1 MKSKYCIF
9 TALSVHLVELNS
21 IFVTFITDIKNER
34 DYFLAYFKN
43 WERSSA
49 GEARVIVAYSI
60 GSAEISLK
68 SGTTSPTT
76 YRLSPSTPLVIRI
89 LGAVP
94 YTKVY
99 QLTVTS
105 GSAVEL
111 FAGSFKTPSSGAFKI
126 FPAEGVYR
134 SPASGFYNDIYRYF
148 AVSAP
153 RDLHRVS
160 SVMSIVSVADET
172 KVAIKLT
179 ANARIYFAHST
190 GDMVNITAVKGQP
203 IPIIS
208 TNGDLTGTEVMSNKP
223 LAVYSGHEC
232 ATIPHKKS
240 FCDQIVEQ
248 IPPESSLGEKYIAF
262 SFHGRQ
268 TGSVVKIVATHS
280 QTKVNMTCSQVETN
294 VTLQSSQVHQF
305 VTPPN
310 KACYI
315 SASYPVLVAQ
325 LSTGGA
331 GEVSGDPSMVILPPI
346 ERFFNSCIVYS
357 FPNDRSMRHFISII
371 APMDDEI
378 YVNDSAPPALGTS
391 ILNVPMEEGPSY
403 KVVSVRVSPGTH
415 RITSNGDTIGVVAYG
430 SGPSTG
436 YAYSCFVKG

>member
-1 MKSKYCIF
+1 MYNQN
-9 TALSVHLVELNS
+9 TVVYTTLSVHLVEFL
-21 IFVTFITDIKNER
+21 FVTFMTDIKHER

-43 WERSSA
+43 WRGSA
-49 GEARVIVAYSI
+49 SGEERVIVAYSV
-60 GSAEISLK
+60 GNGEISLK
-68 SGTTSPTT
+68 SGTTKPTT
-76 YRLSPSTPLVIRI
+76 YRLSPATPLVIQVP
-89 LGAVP
+89 GAVP

-99 QLTVTS
+99 QLTVKY

-111 FAGSFKTPSSGAFKI
+111 FAASFRGPSSGAFKI
-126 FPAEGVYR
+126 FPAEGTYLSSTSR
-134 SPASGFYNDIYRYF
+134 FYKDLYRYF

-153 RDLHRVS
+153 RDIPRLS
-160 SVMSIVSVADET
+160 SVMSIVSVADGTE
-172 KVAIKLT
+172 VVIKLT
-179 ANARIYFAHST
+179 ANARIYSTHST

-208 TNGDLTGTEVMSNKP
+208 TGGDLTGTEVMSNKP

-232 ATIPHKKS
+232 ASIPHKKR
-240 FCDQIVEQ
+240 FCDQIIEQ
-248 IPPESSLGEKYIAF
+248 IPPESSLGKKYIAF
-262 SFHGRQ
+262 PFHGRQ

-280 QTKVNMTCSQVETN
+280 QTKVNITCSRVKTS
-294 VTLQSSQVHQF
+294 VILQSSQAHRF

-310 KACYI
+310 IACYI
-315 SASYPVLVAQ
+315 SASHPVLVAQ

-331 GEVSGDPSMVILPPI
+331 GETFGDPSMVILPPI
-346 ERFFNSCIVYS
+346 ERFFNSCVVYS
-357 FPNDRSMRHFISII
+357 FPNDRAMRHFISII

-378 YVNDSAPPALGTS
+378 YLNDSVPPALGTS

-403 KVVSVRVSPGTH
+403 KVLSVRVSPGTH
-415 RITSNGDTIGVVAYG
+415 RIASNGDTIGVVAHG